1 MRIEKVHRPGSVNT
15 EPSIH
20 IAINDLLI
28 TFLSTGF
35 RSVRTSQAAL
45 LNWLYDQ

>member
-1 MRIEKVHRPGSVNT
+1 MQIRKSPPPGSVNK

-28 TFLSTGF
+28 TSPSPGF
-35 RSVRTSQAAL
+35 RGVRASQAAL